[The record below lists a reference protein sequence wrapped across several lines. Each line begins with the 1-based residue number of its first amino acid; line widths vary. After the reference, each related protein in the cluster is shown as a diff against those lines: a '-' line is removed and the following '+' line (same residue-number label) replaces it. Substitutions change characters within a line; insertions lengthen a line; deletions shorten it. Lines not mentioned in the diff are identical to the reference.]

1 MRFSP
6 SLLLVLVT
14 VFFTG
19 CGDPTPLYQ
28 SNDPEIARRN
38 DAGVMLMG
46 RYDYDGAFEAFATL
60 LEDHPGLLDVRTNLA
75 IAQLNRQRDG
85 DEAAAIAVFR
95 SVLADDPTHQ
105 RARYGLGL
113 LLVRAGEEEEC
124 REIFT
129 ALAEDVPDDPFVQYF
144 LAQAIEPDQPEQ
156 AAAGYSLVLELDPLL
171 RSAVY
176 RRSQVRR
183 RLDDVEGAE
192 EDFELFTALQDHPQA
207 RTVEWKY
214 TRLGPLGEVVALKP
228 ATEPTPK
235 PAGGLFALAQ
245 SFDIEGLEGVKEWSA
260 PSAIVP
266 ADFDGDGRLDLLL
279 CNALQS
285 GTTHAFLQ
293 GDESGAGFRYLPEHP
308 LAHVGGHAAM
318 VADLD
323 HSGGREVAFVSGSS
337 TGIQLW
343 QSTAEGFDQVVD
355 EALAQAPF
363 AQTIRATDV
372 DHDGDLD
379 LLTESGLFTANG
391 DGSWRRQ
398 TEGLEALSSDAA
410 SVLPMD
416 LDQDRDRDLVVVGQQ
431 GLWVI
436 RNDRIWQW
444 ESIQIDDEP
453 AQAVVGGDPNADG
466 VVDLYV
472 LRSETLDHFEVLRD
486 LSLVRKHRT
495 ELEGMH
501 SMMLADFSGDGRL
514 ELFCSG
520 ESSAFVFSIDE
531 AAGVDAPLEEFGFD
545 AVTVRPVTLDP
556 EAGPGLLM
564 VKSNGP
570 YFWGPGEGRFSFA
583 SVELT
588 GEIDAGD
595 SMRSNAEGLGT
606 RLRVRQQGRWSV
618 LEYPPAS
625 SFPGSGLEPLSIGL
639 AGADAIDFVAIDWSD
654 GVYQTEPQLAAG
666 MHKIAETQ
674 RQMSSC
680 PVVFVHNG
688 TSYEFVS
695 DVLGVGGVGY
705 LLAPN
710 VTATPRPDE
719 GFLLPWNPPA
729 GQPVRLKLAEPMEE
743 SCWLDA
749 ASVEVWSL
757 PEPWD
762 LVLDERL
769 GINGPAPT
777 GKPLFFQTTHHP
789 VEARVNGQVCTESI
803 AASDFVAADPGALDS
818 RFLGR
823 LASECVLE
831 CEFDLPL
838 DFPAALVV
846 DGWVEYP
853 YSQTMFA
860 AWQSG
865 ASWDSF
871 TLESRTPA
879 GEWQVVLEDF
889 GYPAGMPRTMAM
901 PLPTLP
907 QGSTAIRLR
916 TNLEIHVDQIRVVE
930 VESCPDATRQ
940 VLDLRSAQL
949 SARGFARRT
958 VHQGRRP
965 EYDDSDV
972 TPFADMRTLPGWYTA
987 CGDVLDLVG
996 AADNAAAVFGSGEE
1010 IAFEFE
1016 EMPTSRQG
1024 ERQRVVLRTRG
1035 WCKDMDLFTKD
1046 GEQLLPGPPREMD
1059 ELGRSLESGHRTR
1072 WRGGE

>member
-1 MRFSP
+1 MRSL
-6 SLLLVLVT
+6 SLLLFLLV
-14 VFFTG
+14 VVALTG
-19 CGDPTPLYQ
+19 CGDRAPVFQ

-38 DAGVMLMG
+38 DEGVMLMG
-46 RYDYDGAFEAFATL
+46 RYDYDGAFKAFASL
-60 LEDHPGLLDVRTNLA
+60 LEDHPQLLDVRTNLA

-85 DEAAAIAVFR
+85 DEAAAISVFR
-95 SVLADDPTHQ
+95 SILADDPSHE

-124 REIFT
+124 REVFSS
-129 ALAEDVPDDPFVQYF
+129 LAEDVPDDPFVQYF
-144 LAQAIEPDQPEQ
+144 LAQAIEPEQPEQ

-214 TRLGPLGEVVALKP
+214 TRLGPLGEVVSLTP
-228 ATEPTPK
+228 ATEPKPK
-235 PAGGLFALAQ
+235 PEGGLFALSQ
-245 SFDIEGLEGVKEWSA
+245 PLNIEGIEGLNKWSA

-266 ADFDGDGRLDLLL
+266 ADFDGDGQLDLLL
-279 CNALQS
+279 CNALED
-285 GTTHAFLQ
+285 GTSHAFLQ
-293 GDESGAGFRYLPEHP
+293 GKESGTGFRYLSDHP
-308 LAHVGGHAAM
+308 LAKVQGHAAM

-323 HSGGREVAFVSGSS
+323 HSAGREVAFVSNSS
-337 TGIQLW
+337 SGIQLW
-343 QSTAEGFDQVVD
+343 QSTEEGFVPVVD
-355 EALAQAPF
+355 QALHRAVS

-379 LLTESGLFTANG
+379 LLTETGLFTANG

-398 TEGLEALSSDAA
+398 TEGLEALSSAA
-410 SVLPMD
+410 VSVLPMD

-444 ESIQIDDEP
+444 ESLQIDEEP
-453 AQAVVGGDPNADG
+453 ASAVVGGDPNADG

-472 LRSETLDHFEVLRD
+472 MRPAALDHYEVMRD
-486 LSLVRKHRT
+486 LSLVRKNRT
-495 ELEGMH
+495 EIEGMH

-520 ESSAFVFSIDE
+520 EGSAFVFSIDE
-531 AAGVDAPLEEFGFD
+531 SAGVGAALEEFGFN
-545 AVTVRPVTLDP
+545 ALAVRPVTLDP

-564 VKSNGP
+564 VKPSGP
-570 YFWGPGEGRFSFA
+570 HFWGPGEGRFSFA

-625 SFPGSGLEPLSIGL
+625 SFPGAGLEPLSIGL
-639 AGADAIDFVAIDWSD
+639 SGGDAIDFIAIDWSD
-654 GVYQTEPQLAAG
+654 GVYQTEPKLAAG

-688 TSYEFVS
+688 NSYEFVS

-719 GFLLPWNPPA
+719 GFLLPWNPPT
-729 GQPVRLKLAEPMEE
+729 GEPVRLKLAEPMEE

-749 ASVEVWSL
+749 ASVEVWSM
-757 PEPWD
+757 PDPWD

-769 GINGPAPT
+769 GIKGPAPT
-777 GKPLFFQTTHHP
+777 GEPIFFRTTHHP
-789 VEARVNGQVCTESI
+789 VEARVNGEVCTESI
-803 AASDFVAADPGALDS
+803 SDSDFVAAEPGPLDS

-838 DFPAALVV
+838 DFPSALVV

-865 ASWDSF
+865 ASWESF
-871 TLESRTPA
+871 TLEARTPA
-879 GEWQVVLEDF
+879 GDWQVVLADF

-907 QGSTAIRLR
+907 QGSTALRLR
-916 TNLEIHVDQIRVVE
+916 TNLEIHVDQIRLVE
-930 VESCPDATRQ
+930 IEPCPQATRQ
-940 VLDLRSAQL
+940 ELTLRSAQL
-949 SARGFARRT
+949 SVRGFARRT
-958 VHQGRRP
+958 VHEGRRP

-972 TPFADMRTLPGWYTA
+972 SPFADMRTLPGWYTA
-987 CGDVLDLVG
+987 CGDVLDLVDT
-996 AADNAAAVFGSGEE
+996 ADNAAVVFGSGEE

-1016 EMPTSRQG
+1016 KMPLSRHG

-1046 GEQLLPGPPREMD
+1046 GDQLLPGPPREMD
-1059 ELGRSLESGHRTR
+1059 ELGSSLEFHRRTR

>member
-1 MRFSP
+1 MRFFP
-6 SLLLVLVT
+6 LLLFVLV
-14 VFFTG
+14 VVALTG
-19 CGDPTPLYQ
+19 CGERAPVFQ

-38 DAGVMLMG
+38 DEGVMLMG
-46 RYDYDGAFEAFATL
+46 RYDYDGAFQAFASL
-60 LEDHPGLLDVRTNLA
+60 LEDHPRLLDVRTNFA
-75 IAQLNRQRDG
+75 FAQLNRQREG
-85 DEAAAIAVFR
+85 DEAGAIEIFR
-95 SVLADDPTHQ
+95 SVLADDPSHQ

-124 REIFT
+124 REVFSG
-129 ALAEDVPDDPFVQYF
+129 LAEDVPDDPFVQYF
-144 LAQAIEPDQPEQ
+144 LAQAIEPEQPEA
-156 AAAGYSLVLELDPLL
+156 AAAGYTLVLELDPLL

-183 RLDDVEGAE
+183 RLNDVEGAE

-214 TRLGPLGEVVALKP
+214 TRLGPLGEVVSLQP
-228 ATEPTPK
+228 ATEPKPK
-235 PAGGLFALAQ
+235 PAGGLFALSQ
-245 SFDIEGLEGVKEWSA
+245 PLNIEGLEGVKEWSA

-266 ADFDGDGRLDLLL
+266 ADFDGDGQMDMLL

-285 GTTHAFLQ
+285 GTSHVFLQ
-293 GDESGAGFRYLPEHP
+293 GDGSGTGFRYLPDHP
-308 LAHVGGHAAM
+308 LAQVQGHAAV

-323 HSGGREVAFVSGSS
+323 HSGGREVAFVSQSAP
-337 TGIQLW
+337 GIQLW
-343 QSTAEGFDQVVD
+343 QPTAQGYVPVLD
-355 EALAQAPF
+355 EALAEADP
-363 AQTIRATDV
+363 ARTIRATDV

-398 TEGLEALSSDAA
+398 MEGLEALSSDAA

-444 ESIQIDDEP
+444 ESLQIDDEP

-472 LRSETLDHFEVLRD
+472 LRSTALDHFEVMRD
-486 LSLVRKHRT
+486 LSMVRKNRT
-495 ELEGMH
+495 ELKGTR

-520 ESSAFVFSIDE
+520 EGSAFVFSMDQS
-531 AAGVDAPLEEFGFD
+531 AGVGGLLEQLNANASG
-545 AVTVRPVTLDP
+545 VRPVTLEP
-556 EAGPGLLM
+556 EAGPGLLT
-564 VKSNGP
+564 VQSNGP
-570 YFWGPGEGRFSFA
+570 HFWAPGEGRFPFA

-588 GEIDAGD
+588 GEIDTGD

-606 RLRVRQQGRWSV
+606 RLRVRQRGRWSV

-625 SFPGSGLEPLSIGL
+625 SFPGAGLEPLSIGL
-639 AGADAIDFVAIDWSD
+639 AGAEAIDFVAIDWSD
-654 GVYQTEPQLAAG
+654 GVFQTEPQLAAG
-666 MHKIAETQ
+666 IHRIAETQ

-710 VTATPRPDE
+710 ITATPRPDE
-719 GFLLPWNPPA
+719 GFLLPWNPPT
-729 GQPVRLKLAEPMEE
+729 GEPVRLKLAEPMEE

-749 ASVEVWSL
+749 ASVEVWSM

-777 GKPLFFQTTHHP
+777 GQPIFFRTTHHP
-789 VEARVNGQVCTESI
+789 VEARVNGQTCTESI
-803 AASDFVAADPGALDS
+803 SASDFVAVDPGPLDPK
-818 RFLGR
+818 FLGR

-831 CEFDLPL
+831 CEFGHSL

-860 AWQSG
+860 SWQSG
-865 ASWDSF
+865 ASWESL
-871 TLESRTPA
+871 TLEARTLA
-879 GEWQVVLEDF
+879 GDWQVVLEDF

-901 PLPTLP
+901 PLPPLP

-916 TNLEIHVDQIRVVE
+916 TNLEIHVDQVRLVE
-930 VESCPDATRQ
+930 VESCPEATRQ
-940 VLDLRSAQL
+940 ELALRSAQL

-958 VHQGRRP
+958 VHEGRRP
-965 EYDDSDV
+965 EYDDADV
-972 TPFADMRTLPGWYTA
+972 MPFADMRTLPGWYTA
-987 CGDVLDLVG
+987 FGDVLDLVE
-996 AADNAAAVFGSGEE
+996 AKDNAAAVFGSGEE
-1010 IAFEFE
+1010 IAFEFD
-1016 EMPTSRQG
+1016 EMPVRLDG

-1046 GEQLLPGPPREMD
+1046 GEQLLPGPPRKMD
-1059 ELGRSLESGHRTR
+1059 ELGRSLEFGRRTR
-1072 WRGGE
+1072 WQGGE